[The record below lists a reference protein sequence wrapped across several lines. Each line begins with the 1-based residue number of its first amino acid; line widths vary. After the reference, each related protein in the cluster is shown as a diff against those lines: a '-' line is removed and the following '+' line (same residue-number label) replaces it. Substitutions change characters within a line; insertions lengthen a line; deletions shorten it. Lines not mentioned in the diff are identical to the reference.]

1 MLFPQNEIWKSLV
14 NTYITS
20 HASGKVK
27 ERVHFNYIYIYIKTI
42 VPDLYLMVSNHLDVV
57 KVLKYET
64 RFSSVI
70 FGLKRD
76 LRSALHLW
84 CS

>member
-1 MLFPQNEIWKSLV
+1 MLFPLNEIWKSLV

-27 ERVHFNYIYIYIKTI
+27 ERVHFKHIYIYIKTI

-70 FGLKRD
+70 LGLKRD